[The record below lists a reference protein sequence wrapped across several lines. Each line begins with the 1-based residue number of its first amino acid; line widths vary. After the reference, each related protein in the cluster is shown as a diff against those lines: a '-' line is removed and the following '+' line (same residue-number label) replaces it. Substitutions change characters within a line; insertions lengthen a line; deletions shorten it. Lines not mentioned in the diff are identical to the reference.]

1 MTSCSPIAPATR
13 LPRLLLGLALLF
25 ACTLSVPRE
34 AAAINILLRWTA
46 PGDDSTFG
54 RAAEYD
60 LRYSF
65 RASQFPSRFS
75 TATRV
80 PTPEPGEPGT
90 VEEVTVADM
99 PESTQVYFALRTRDE
114 FGNWSMVSNVLTTFP
129 TLDADGSL
137 LRVAFSKPTPSP
149 ATVRTRF
156 ELALPRKAES
166 TVEAIDIA
174 GRRVRLVQKGELDAG
189 VHAMEWD
196 LRDDAGH
203 RLRPGVFFLR
213 ARTGDEEFLRR
224 VVVLR

>member
-1 MTSCSPIAPATR
+1 MTSCHAFAPAIR
-13 LPRLLLGLALLF
+13 RMSPLICVLAL
-25 ACTLSVPRE
+25 VPGALCSSRD
-34 AAAINILLRWTA
+34 ASAINILLRWTA

-80 PTPEPGEPGT
+80 PTPDPSEPGT
-90 VEEVTVADM
+90 TEEVLIADM

-114 FGNWSMVSNVLTTFP
+114 FGNWSMISNVLATQP
-129 TLDADGSL
+129 IVDVDGRV
-137 LRVAFSKPTPSP
+137 LRVDFSKPSPSP

-156 ELALPRKAES
+156 ALSLPRKAES

-174 GRRVRLVQKGELDAG
+174 GRRVRMIQKGELEAG
-189 VHAMEWD
+189 VHSMEWD

-203 RLRPGVFFLR
+203 RTRPGVFFLR